1 MSVNTV
7 NFFLELIAKESKSV
21 MGMLCEERV
30 LQDEELA
37 PSNGAAYYFKEHPD
51 KLKKKGKNTQLASR
65 SVVAGSPAVGLR
77 TAEAMLPTAE
87 PAGVGWWCVCWCF
100 VFDGGV
106 ASGHKSTCVASPEI

>member
-7 NFFLELIAKESKSV
+7 NFFLELIAKETKSV

-51 KLKKKGKNTQLASR
+51 KLKKKGKNTQLALVSPGKER
-65 SVVAGSPAVGLR
+65 LRKVVDE
-77 TAEAMLPTAE
+77 T
-87 PAGVGWWCVCWCF
+87 
-100 VFDGGV
+100 
-106 ASGHKSTCVASPEI
+106 ST